1 MNIYMNNSASGVFGW
16 DQDDIDENSPY
27 RQMIVLENSGLSTEL
42 ERNMYDKDGHLTTV
56 DEYDVDEEM
65 IV

>member
-16 DQDDIDENSPY
+16 DQDDIDEDSPY

-42 ERNMYDKDGHLTTV
+42 EMNMYDADGHLVTA
-56 DEYDVDEEM
+56 DENDVDEDM
-65 IV
+65 IC

>member
-1 MNIYMNNSASGVFGW
+1 MKWFDNCSALQGSWGEDDSPAENPYVLEMDLMASGLVH
-16 DQDDIDENSPY
+16 DPEH
-27 RQMIVLENSGLSTEL
+27 
-42 ERNMYDKDGHLTTV
+42 DKDGHLTTV